1 MTSDC
6 RNPLDLAVGATA
18 MVVATALAA
27 ALFPDAQTVA
37 RLAVMAAAIGGCAA
51 LLTRALPAVAVAAI
65 GFLLHVGFLVNERGE
80 LTWDGLAALW
90 ELLMIAVATGAGL
103 LCRWVRKAG
112 AEAAV
117 DAELR
122 EMLNSASSPDRNRPT

>member
-37 RLAVMAAAIGGCAA
+37 RLAAIGGCAA

-65 GFLLHVGFLVNERGE
+65 GYLLHVGFLVNERGE